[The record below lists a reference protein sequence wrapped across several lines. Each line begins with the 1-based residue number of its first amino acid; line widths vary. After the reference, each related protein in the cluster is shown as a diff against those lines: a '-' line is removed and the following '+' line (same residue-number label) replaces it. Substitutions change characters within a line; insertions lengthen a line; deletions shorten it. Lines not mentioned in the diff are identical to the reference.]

1 MRAMLFAVVAT
12 LSSHALAADSI
23 YINTELTR
31 NGVTV
36 DNFFGVTTGGFT
48 QPHRNVEVIKYRNG
62 IVNGKV
68 VMAELEVG
76 TTASITPVVTSDG
89 SIRYRFDVD
98 YRRLEKMNKAEVV
111 GSYLDQPQTEGFKLS
126 NTDTI
131 PNGGKREYKSF
142 ERGVEYIYTVSA
154 TKQ

>member
-1 MRAMLFAVVAT
+1 MKAMLFAVVAT

-23 YINTELTR
+23 YVSTELTR

-36 DNFFGVTTGGFT
+36 DNFSGLTTAGST
-48 QPHRNVEVIKYRNG
+48 QPHRNVELVKYRNG
-62 IVNGKV
+62 IAKGKV
-68 VMAELEVG
+68 VMADLEVG
-76 TTASITPVVTSDG
+76 TTTSITPVVTSDG
-89 SIRYRFDVD
+89 GIRFQFDVN
-98 YRRLEKMNKAEVV
+98 YVHLAKMGTAKAGNTYIE
-111 GSYLDQPQTEGFKLS
+111 QPLTEEFKFS

-142 ERGVEYIYTVSA
+142 EQGVEYIYTVSA

>member
-1 MRAMLFAVVAT
+1 MKAMLFAVVAT

-36 DNFFGVTTGGFT
+36 DNFAGLTTCGFT
-48 QPHRNVEVIKYRNG
+48 QPHRNVEVIKYRDG
-62 IVNGKV
+62 IVKGKV
-68 VMAELEVG
+68 VMAQLEVG

-89 SIRYRFDVD
+89 SIQVAFDLNYV
-98 YRRLEKMNKAEVV
+98 RLEEMPVANV
-111 GSYLDQPQTEGFKLS
+111 GGTYVDQPKTGGVRFAH
-126 NTDTI
+126 TDTI
-131 PNGGKREYKSF
+131 PNGGKREYKSV
-142 ERGVEYIYTVSA
+142 ERGVEYVYTVSA